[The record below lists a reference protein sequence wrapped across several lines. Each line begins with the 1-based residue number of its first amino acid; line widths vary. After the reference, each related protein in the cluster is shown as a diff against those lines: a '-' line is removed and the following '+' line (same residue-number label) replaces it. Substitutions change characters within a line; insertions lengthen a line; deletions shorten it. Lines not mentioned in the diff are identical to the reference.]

1 MSLSGFATPEGTTAY
16 RRRVAAR
23 AVPEHFRQLDQC
35 WLSSVGIG
43 TYLGAEDRD
52 TDELY
57 QGALAR
63 ALELGVNVIDTAI
76 NYRQQRSE
84 RAIGEALRSLAG
96 EGRLGREEVTVATK
110 GGFIPFDG
118 AIPSD
123 PAAYLTETYL
133 RPGIIS
139 SGEVVAGSHCMSPRY
154 LADQLDRSRRNLG
167 LDTLDIYY
175 LHNPETQLGE
185 VDRALFLRRIRE
197 TFAWLEGAV
206 AEAKIRRY
214 GTATWNGYR
223 QAPDAQDYLSLSE
236 LTAVAREIA
245 GDRHHFRVIQLPF
258 NLAMTEAFTRANQT
272 VDGETVSTLEACRR
286 LEIYAMASA
295 SVYQGQLT
303 RGLPAVLGQHLPGLA
318 SDAQRALQFTRSIPG
333 LGTALVGMKRVAHVE
348 ENLGVAKTP
357 PAPWS
362 QFQRFFTEA

>member
-1 MSLSGFATPEGTTAY
+1 MSLSGFATPEGTAAY
-16 RRRVAAR
+16 RHRVRAR
-23 AVPEHFRQLDQC
+23 VVPEHFRQLDQC

-43 TYLGAEDRD
+43 TYLGDEAAD
-52 TDELY
+52 TDKLY
-57 QGALAR
+57 RGAVTR
-63 ALELGVNVIDTAI
+63 ALELGANVIDTAI
-76 NYRQQRSE
+76 NYRHQRSE
-84 RAIGEALRSLAG
+84 RAIGEALRSLVG
-96 EGRLGREEVTVATK
+96 EGRLGREEVVVATK

-123 PAAYLTETYL
+123 PGAYFTDTYL
-133 RPGIIS
+133 RPGIMRPE
-139 SGEVVAGSHCMSPRY
+139 EVVAGCHCMTPRY
-154 LADQLDRSRRNLG
+154 LADQLERSRRNLG

-197 TFAWLEGAV
+197 TFVWLERAV
-206 AEAKIRRY
+206 AEEKIRQY

-223 QAPDAQDYLSLSE
+223 QPSGAQDYLSLSE
-236 LTAVAREIA
+236 LAAVAREVA
-245 GDRHHFRVIQLPF
+245 GAQHHFRVIQLPF

-272 VDGETVSTLEACRR
+272 VDGDTVSTLEACRR
-286 LEIYAMASA
+286 LGIYAMASA
-295 SVYQGQLT
+295 SIYQGQLT